1 MSSLTPNANLQSLFA
16 SSALQKPMVEYLKSE
31 LQKEREVYENNP
43 ANEFTRGRVIMLRD
57 ILSFMIGSK
66 KEK

>member
-1 MSSLTPNANLQSLFA
+1 MSSLTPNPNLQSLFA
-16 SSALQKPMVEYLKSE
+16 SSALQKPVIEYLKGE

-57 ILSFMIGSK
+57 VLSFMIGSK